1 MFGTDVFS
9 IAVIIFIIGILCFIL
24 EQLTLYGSVWLHI
37 VSLSLIFL
45 GAISI
50 ITSATL
56 GNEVDCSTTHKVV
69 KNGYLSELSGG
80 AILTEVDGK
89 FEYLKFYNKIPAENI
104 SYTDSDDVYIEVSR
118 KDNKI
123 GNVLLKYG
131 TPEYKLYIP
140 KDASDESNMF
150 LSELKVREKL

>member
-9 IAVIIFIIGILCFIL
+9 IAVIIFMIGALWFIF
-24 EQLTLYGSVWLHI
+24 EQLTSYGSVWQHI

-69 KNGYLSELSGG
+69 KNGYLSELSGE
-80 AILTEVDGK
+80 L
-89 FEYLKFYNKIPAENI
+89 Y
-104 SYTDSDDVYIEVSR
+104 
-118 KDNKI
+118 
-123 GNVLLKYG
+123 LLKL
-131 TPEYKLYIP
+131 TVNLNI
-140 KDASDESNMF
+140 
-150 LSELKVREKL
+150 